1 MTDENILNDLEL
13 INKTFSKLREPAK
26 EFVKDLEEVKDVLI
40 KLELELNTCIN
51 SIAIG
56 IKSSKK
62 LLNNYPYIVPVA
74 TIEVA
79 NKEKNLIM
87 DKIFN
92 VGIILS
98 KLNAHDKYKEVYDE
112 LDNKEPSTDDE
123 TMQTKGLNNN
133 LDKGEANE

>member
-1 MTDENILNDLEL
+1 MTDNNILNDLEL
-13 INKTFSKLREPAK
+13 LNQTFSKLREPAK

-40 KLELELNTCIN
+40 KLELELNSCIN
-51 SIAIG
+51 SIVIA

-62 LLNNYPYIVPVA
+62 LLNHYPYIVPVA

-79 NKEKNLIM
+79 NKDKNLIM

-98 KLNAHDKYKEVYDE
+98 ELNAHDKYNEVYDE
-112 LDNKEPSTDDE
+112 IDKKEI
-123 TMQTKGLNNN
+123 K
-133 LDKGEANE
+133 